1 MHGKTYFCVYHK
13 YMFFLRKRNCI
24 YPAFF
29 VAYLNVISK
38 ILLHVICW
46 VVQKMMLK
54 PTNFFQV
61 QNICPNY
68 GRLQISIVCESIVI
82 LLYYIDNLHKFLFLL
97 FETRF
102 YAFTLFSCKQV
113 MKCDKKVSHLLKLH
127 LQVNLN
133 HYLYIPCIFCLLFLI
148 YLIRSLFSLSHKQ

>member
-1 MHGKTYFCVYHK
+1 ML
-13 YMFFLRKRNCI
+13 FLRKINCI
-24 YPAFF
+24 YPTFF

-38 ILLHVICW
+38 ILLHVIFW
-46 VVQKMMLK
+46 VVQKIMLK

-61 QNICPNY
+61 QNI
-68 GRLQISIVCESIVI
+68 
-82 LLYYIDNLHKFLFLL
+82 HKFLFLL
-97 FETRF
+97 FETRS